1 MTPAA
6 VSEQLQAVFGAAP
19 ALLAQGVPCAMRV
32 GEGQG
37 EVLELRYV
45 ADPPALC
52 AALPLGP
59 LDRSD
64 PITPVLK
71 LLRTDLSL
79 SHAGAPHCA
88 LAPDH
93 QKVYLCWT
101 LLLEQADAGVLG
113 DRLQRLVTAAPQ
125 MRAALLSEHV
135 LQA

>member
-6 VSEQLQAVFGAAP
+6 VAEQLQAVFGAIP
-19 ALLAQGVPCAMRV
+19 SLLAQGVPCAMRV
-32 GEGQG
+32 GED

-52 AALPLGP
+52 AALPLGS
-59 LDRSD
+59 LDRND

-93 QKVYLCWT
+93 QQVYLCWT
-101 LLLEQADAGVLG
+101 LLLEQADASVLG
-113 DRLQRLVTAAPQ
+113 DRLQRLVTVTPQ
-125 MRAALLSEHV
+125 MRAALVSEHV

>member
-32 GEGQG
+32 GDGQG

-52 AALPLGP
+52 AAMPLGT

-93 QKVYLCWT
+93 QQVYLCWT
-101 LLLEQADAGVLG
+101 LLLEQTDASVLG
-113 DRLQRLVTAAPQ
+113 DRLQRLVTAASQ
-125 MRAALLSEHV
+125 MRAALVTEHV

>member
-1 MTPAA
+1 MSPAA

-32 GEGQG
+32 GDGQG

-52 AALPLGP
+52 AALPLGA

-64 PITPVLK
+64 PLMATLK

-93 QKVYLCWT
+93 QQVYLCWT
-101 LLLEQADAGVLG
+101 LPLELADATVLG
-113 DRLQRLVTAAPQ
+113 DRLQRLVTVAPQ
-125 MRAALLSEHV
+125 MRAALVCEHV